1 MDAEKFRVTVSHDNT
16 NLFSWLK
23 VCHMAESL
31 DLIEEVSLGKYL
43 RYRFD
48 VFDFVAVAKTS
59 DDAAKSV
66 RVAAV

>member
-1 MDAEKFRVTVSHDNT
+1 MDAEKFRVSVCHDDT

-23 VCHMAESL
+23 VYHMAESL

>member
-1 MDAEKFRVTVSHDNT
+1 MDAEKFRVSVSHDDT

-23 VCHMAESL
+23 VYHLAESL
-31 DLIEEVSLGKYL
+31 YLIEEVSLGKYL

-48 VFDFVAVAKTS
+48 VFDFVAMAKTS

>member
-1 MDAEKFRVTVSHDNT
+1 MDAEKFRVSVSHDDT

-31 DLIEEVSLGKYL
+31 DLIEEVPLGKYL

-48 VFDFVAVAKTS
+48 VFDLVAMSKTS
-59 DDAAKSV
+59 DDAA
-66 RVAAV
+66 